1 MTTSTTSDLQWTT
14 QYLDLLAIKPAQ
26 PSLEQLTNLI
36 DAQFRTV
43 AFENVTSL
51 TRRFETG
58 DGPVPEIDLDQL
70 LSNWHA
76 KTGGGVC
83 YEIVTMF
90 HQLLLNLGYDARLIL
105 AQISFPDGHQ
115 ALVVSLDGTDWLVDV
130 GTGSPVFRP
139 ITFTGEDAIA
149 CAGVQFRFRVDETDP
164 RYWLQERL
172 IDGEWKRSCRYDLE
186 PPSEARRTAAYQLHH
201 TFGSSWVV
209 DTLRMA
215 CWRNNIG
222 YSITGNQLTILRERG
237 KEQVQL
243 DSPEQYR
250 DIISRPDA
258 FNVPGLPLDRVFT
271 EHPSFAPVTGKV

>member
-1 MTTSTTSDLQWTT
+1 MTISFSGDWKMS
-14 QYLDLLAIKPAQ
+14 YLRLLAVPAES

-43 AFENVTSL
+43 SFENVTSL

-58 DGPVPEIDLDQL
+58 AGPVPEIDLDQL

-115 ALVVSLDGTDWLVDV
+115 ALIVTLDGADWLVDV

-139 ITFTGEDAIA
+139 ITFTGDDAIA
-149 CAGVQFRFRVDETDP
+149 CAGVQFRFRADETDP

-186 PPSEARRTAAYQLHH
+186 PPSEERRTAAYQLHH
-201 TFGSSWVV
+201 TFGKSWVV

-222 YSITGNQLTILRERG
+222 FSITGNHLTILRETG
-237 KEQVQL
+237 KHFVSL

-250 DIISRPDA
+250 EIVSRPDA
-258 FNVPGLPLDRVFT
+258 FNVPGLPLDRVFA
-271 EHPSFAPVTGKV
+271 EHPNFAPIV